1 MVIADIPSEQ
11 NQYYLPVFSKA
22 HTIITL
28 VQSLQDI
35 NWQPSDS
42 YLNLIWKVK
51 KNQAAAGI
59 KYLNWVVTENKA
71 VAEHDELNKQL
82 ERQARR
88 YGFRTAPALE
98 QRKAYTHID
107 EGYGAADLMV
117 SKTINMSMADVYA
130 RRELLILADFIWQ
143 HK

>member
-1 MVIADIPSEQ
+1 M
-11 NQYYLPVFSKA
+11 
-22 HTIITL
+22 
-28 VQSLQDI
+28 
-35 NWQPSDS
+35 
-42 YLNLIWKVK
+42 
-51 KNQAAAGI
+51 
-59 KYLNWVVTENKA
+59 VTENKA